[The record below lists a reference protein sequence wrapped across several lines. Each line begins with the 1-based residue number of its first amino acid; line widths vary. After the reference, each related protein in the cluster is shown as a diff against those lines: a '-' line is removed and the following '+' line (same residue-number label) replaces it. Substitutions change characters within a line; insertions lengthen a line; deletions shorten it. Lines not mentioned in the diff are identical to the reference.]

1 MKWNEIEKI
10 LISGIK
16 IVSTLLISGAIALE
30 VWELTVHSLPPVF
43 DWVIF
48 IARFALISH
57 FIEAIA
63 AVFFARR
70 RGINLFKAG
79 IYTLFVGTVG
89 LLEII
94 GGDRANWLPTSE
106 S

>member
-1 MKWNEIEKI
+1 MKRNEIEKI

-16 IVSTLLISGAIALE
+16 ILSTLLITGAIALE
-30 VWELTVHSLPPVF
+30 VWELSVAPLPPVF
-43 DWVIF
+43 NWVIF

-57 FIEAIA
+57 FLEAIA
-63 AVFFARR
+63 AVFFARKQ
-70 RGINLFKAG
+70 GKNIVKVG

-94 GGDRANWLPTSE
+94 GGDRDGLLS